1 MMSGKWGKAA
11 GSRSWAWAERHGLGG
26 DRRVAGCIVHEV
38 VVIASLTSELQPR
51 KIEALPLAG
60 QARHRRGSFSL
71 YAFFVFRAHIVH
83 RGAHSLS
90 LTGTPPTAL
99 SGAGA
104 VECLTLLK
112 SAVFTHKGLYALR
125 VLRSNTKQS
134 MSYTC
139 RAARDRERALSID
152 RERSERRQMCRCRC
166 VRCVV

>member
-71 YAFFVFRAHIVH
+71 YAFLFLEH
-83 RGAHSLS
+83 
-90 LTGTPPTAL
+90 T
-99 SGAGA
+99 
-104 VECLTLLK
+104 
-112 SAVFTHKGLYALR
+112 
-125 VLRSNTKQS
+125 
-134 MSYTC
+134 
-139 RAARDRERALSID
+139 
-152 RERSERRQMCRCRC
+152 
-166 VRCVV
+166 